1 MWTIE
6 IGNDTRLKWRF
17 SAISLRISK
26 ALRPCCRCQSQ
37 KSAPPVRH
45 ARLLTTFVIDATTY
59 VVGESEQGREQAV
72 SEKISEAELVVM
84 EALWEQAPATAN
96 DVADRV
102 TAERDWSLQTVKTLL
117 SRLMAKEVIAA
128 DQDGRR
134 FLYRPLVAREDY
146 VASESGRLV
155 NRLFGGRI
163 SPLVAQLAS
172 QDQLS
177 ADDIAELE
185 EILKG
190 LKS

>member
-1 MWTIE
+1 M
-6 IGNDTRLKWRF
+6 
-17 SAISLRISK
+17 
-26 ALRPCCRCQSQ
+26 
-37 KSAPPVRH
+37 
-45 ARLLTTFVIDATTY
+45 
-59 VVGESEQGREQAV
+59 

-84 EALWEQAPATAN
+84 EALWEASPQTAN

-102 TAERDWSLQTVKTLL
+102 IASRDWSVQTVKTLL
-117 SRLMAKEVIAA
+117 SRLMAKDVIAA

-134 FLYRPLVAREDY
+134 FLYRPMVARDEY

-155 NRLFGGRI
+155 NRLFGGRV
-163 SPLVAQLAS
+163 SPLIAQLAS
-172 QDQLS
+172 QDQLT

>member
-1 MWTIE
+1 V
-6 IGNDTRLKWRF
+6 
-17 SAISLRISK
+17 A
-26 ALRPCCRCQSQ
+26 Q
-37 KSAPPVRH
+37 
-45 ARLLTTFVIDATTY
+45 
-59 VVGESEQGREQAV
+59 VG
-72 SEKISEAELVVM
+72 EKISEAELVVM
-84 EALWEQAPATAN
+84 EALWEQSPLTAN

-102 TAERDWSLQTVKTLL
+102 TAARDWSAQTVKTLL
-117 SRLMAKEVIAA
+117 SRLMAKDVIAA

-155 NRLFGGRI
+155 NRLFGGRV

-177 ADDIAELE
+177 DDDIAELE
-185 EILKG
+185 AILKG

>member
-1 MWTIE
+1 M
-6 IGNDTRLKWRF
+6 
-17 SAISLRISK
+17 
-26 ALRPCCRCQSQ
+26 
-37 KSAPPVRH
+37 
-45 ARLLTTFVIDATTY
+45 
-59 VVGESEQGREQAV
+59 

-84 EALWEQAPATAN
+84 EALWECAPQTAN

-102 TAERDWSLQTVKTLL
+102 VERRGWSLQTVKTLL
-117 SRLMAKEVIAA
+117 SRLMAKDVIAA

-134 FLYRPLVAREDY
+134 FLYRPLIQRDDY

-172 QDQLS
+172 QDQLM

-185 EILKG
+185 DILKG
-190 LKS
+190 LKP